1 MAGYASGTSVPSD
14 RTRVEIERTLQRFGA
29 TSFAYGWEDDIA
41 AIGFKIAGRMVRM
54 QLPLPDMNDPTIRMT
69 PAGRNRTETQ
79 VKEAWAAEE
88 RRRWRSLSLIVKAKL
103 TAVADGIST
112 IEREFMADV
121 VIPDGRT
128 VGEWLQPQI
137 EKAYDR
143 GTMPA
148 LMPGTGRGE

>member
-29 TSFAYGWEDDIA
+29 TSFAYAWEDDTA
-41 AIGFKIAGRMVRM
+41 MIGFKIAGRMVRM
-54 QLPLPDMNDPTIRMT
+54 TLPLPDMNDPTIRLT

-79 VKEAWAAEE
+79 VKEAWAGEE
-88 RRRWRSLSLIVKAKL
+88 RRRWRALLLVIKAKL
-103 TAVADGIST
+103 TAVQDGIST

-121 VIPDGRT
+121 ILPDGQT
-128 VGEWLQPQI
+128 VGAWLGPQI

-148 LMPGTGRGE
+148 LMPGSGK